1 METSTEITE
10 HDPLTRAYAAQ
21 RADNGRRCIH
31 FHLVVEE
38 LKWCGPQIAGAS
50 RFRRVP
56 FWGQGTS
63 PQPPHLAAPQKLHRA
78 YKALIDVGDC
88 PDDCHAARR
97 MARGMIKASS

>member
-10 HDPLTRAYAAQ
+10 HDPLTRAYVAQ

-38 LKWCGPQIAGAS
+38 LKWCGPQIPGHT
-50 RFRRVP
+50 RFTRVP

-63 PQPPHLAAPQKLHRA
+63 PHPPHPDAPQELHRA
-78 YKALIDVGDC
+78 WEALVNIDGC
-88 PDDCHAARR
+88 HDDCHAARR
-97 MARGMIKASS
+97 MAWGRIRKAS